1 MKSEELNRF
10 CIWDI
15 EFDGFNLFE
24 NLLKV
29 DECLI
34 KFGGHNQA
42 AGITIHEDR
51 IAEFELMINEIAEEI
66 LNNNHFQRIIEIDS
80 KLKLKDIN
88 LSGTGLSALSNFR
101 LTNASNVVVASS
113 SSADATNV
121 KFTSIASDN
130 TAIAMDKS
138 STFYVIADT
147 NSNTNTGSVQLALN
161 SAVITGSN
169 GLDNTTPTLV

>member
-1 MKSEELNRF
+1 M
-10 CIWDI
+10 
-15 EFDGFNLFE
+15 
-24 NLLKV
+24 

-88 LSGTGLSALSNFR
+88 SNTLKILSELEPFGIGNRKPLFCLTNYKLSNYKYIGKMKKHF
-101 LTNASNVVVASS
+101 
-113 SSADATNV
+113 
-121 KFTSIASDN
+121 
-130 TAIAMDKS
+130 KS
-138 STFYVIADT
+138 EI
-147 NSNTNTGSVQLALN
+147 NEEECIGGRNH
-161 SAVITGSN
+161 
-169 GLDNTTPTLV
+169 